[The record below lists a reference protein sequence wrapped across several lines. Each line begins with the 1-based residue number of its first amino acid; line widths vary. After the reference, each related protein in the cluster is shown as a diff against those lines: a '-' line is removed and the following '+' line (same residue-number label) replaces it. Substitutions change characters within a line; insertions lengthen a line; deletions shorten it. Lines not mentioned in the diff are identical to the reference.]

1 METIMNVAEVNKRLK
16 PIFEK
21 VCGNRY
27 NITKCLW
34 QMGLTNDECINLMC
48 LLDDE
53 FHTNFID
60 MELNIFQAMGFCNI
74 AVYINHQ

>member
-1 METIMNVAEVNKRLK
+1 MNIEETDKRLK

-21 VCGNRY
+21 VCGDRY
-27 NITKCLW
+27 DITKCLW
-34 QMGLTNDECINLMC
+34 QMGLTDDECITLMC

-53 FHTNFID
+53 FHTNFIN
-60 MELNIFQAMGFCNI
+60 MELSLFQAMGFCNT